1 MAMMSMMNNSLK
13 RYKKG
18 WHLLPFF
25 YAETAEIPGLPGPD
39 EARKDKQAKV
49 VLRTSFHH
57 FCLLVW
63 RGEAKPSRR
72 PLASEERQASISPLM
87 LACLSMGYV
96 A

>member
-1 MAMMSMMNNSLK
+1 MLF
-13 RYKKG
+13 
-18 WHLLPFF
+18 PFF
-25 YAETAEIPGLPGPD
+25 YAETAEIPGLPGQD

-63 RGEAKPSRR
+63 KGERSEPAVSH
-72 PLASEERQASISPLM
+72 ASEERQASISPLI

>member
-57 FCLLVW
+57 FCLLV
-63 RGEAKPSRR
+63 
-72 PLASEERQASISPLM
+72 SEELGDGAGTNKLEKTSKQ
-87 LACLSMGYV
+87 
-96 A
+96 

>member
-1 MAMMSMMNNSLK
+1 MAMMSMMNISLK
-13 RYKKG
+13 RHKKG

-25 YAETAEIPGLPGPD
+25 YAETDEIPGLPGPD

-63 RGEAKPSRR
+63 RGERSEPAGTANMQAKKDK
-72 PLASEERQASISPLM
+72 QALV
-87 LACLSMGYV
+87 L
-96 A
+96 